1 MTILISNLVKR
12 GDIYRFS
19 WPICV
24 FCLHSFSFDRFIRS
38 AIPNNRASLMSCIV
52 VYGTRTKVQPKSRPS
67 VNSGL
72 MLTLDCTICHFVHH
86 GSNTVRV
93 KEFKGVQKLEL
104 LIVSLV
110 QHLLWTEF
118 VLPNCRLVLLYNRI
132 IS

>member
-19 WPICV
+19 WPICL

-72 MLTLDCTICHFVHH
+72 MLTLDCTICQREHC
-86 GSNTVRV
+86 TVCIMDQTQW
-93 KEFKGVQKLEL
+93 EFKGVQKLEL

-110 QHLLWTEF
+110 QRLLWTEF
-118 VLPNCRLVLLYNRI
+118 VLPNCRLVL
-132 IS
+132 